1 MRKIYWLFIFL
12 FSLIKAQVKVIDLS
26 TGRYDNGTVMP
37 IEIVDPDWTY
47 TRPDGSEHKTITR
60 HTYSGWYVPAFSD
73 NTYND
78 RWITGEPG
86 DPTEGYFIYKSKTF
100 VVPKGSKAKLEV
112 RALAFVRQW
121 TYLVQKN
128 NDGTETE
135 TQISQTTWMND
146 GAKGWFNSRNP
157 LVDLDLTSGTYCI
170 KVKVYT
176 NNGNVRQSLNVASKV
191 YISPSNEKDYTL
203 APNSYIFDIDKAKK
217 ENLGGIFIP
226 VKKAF
231 AVWENNEY
239 FKKPIPSGKLSAS
252 IYWEDVPGLIRST
265 QINGKGEDANIEVMI
280 DKARGKGNAVIALH
294 VGSNGNY
301 KDPIYW
307 SWHVWVT
314 DDPSNGAKFG
324 HKIPLSNG
332 RFGEFEEKNIEGKP
346 FEVKFMDRNLGALST
361 NLVGHGWT
369 KTGGLM
375 YQWGRKDPFPP
386 LTLKDG
392 SKYDV
397 IGSVSPDPVKYKD
410 FDTKNRKFVVF
421 RENLSNYTYPEDMKF
436 NIQYSVHNPLT
447 YINRDYNKNGTNYT
461 QWFTNV
467 RKYNEKSKE
476 SFNLWGDNTS
486 GKFKNSFTYQ
496 LKSPFDPCPHGWRV
510 PSFTAQSGDVSDTS
524 PWGRQRIDLPGITG
538 NHQLS
543 TDVFTKN
550 GNSLYEG
557 IKIYP
562 GFGMDFTHESRRR
575 IGKIPLTG
583 KFNKY
588 YDQEKK
594 DTPKLKTKV
603 LYQSQNNS
611 DTKKEKTSRALFQD
625 QSNQGFLLSATM
637 GENGLIR
644 SLIVTADPVES
655 LDGETNVRTRTNF
668 TSHSEFTEAGAVRCM
683 QDPNLFRIDDFTTEY
698 IDADYIDYFTG
709 LNNPNTYIV
718 KEGEEYKEIPVNKA
732 YAIYNQYLTDHE
744 WPQGKQ
750 SVNVYWTT
758 NMQLVNDV
766 SLVGTGENAIIKIK
780 INPGQVGNAVV
791 SLHMGTNGN
800 SLDPVIWSWQIWVP
814 KGDPEQN
821 TYTYVTDKVVS
832 GISSQI
838 VNPTTTGLPPL
849 TTEFMD
855 RNLGAVESYPIELK
869 QFPNDNNLISKAKLS
884 GGMHYQWGRKD
895 PIPTFGVDQL
905 KIYLGSTIN
914 GKLKYF
920 QTLTE
925 STYNKNNIQKYSE
938 YSRNANLKSNDS
950 HHQRISKILKYSVNN
965 PIDYLYN
972 DNGES
977 IDWISDKNGVAA
989 DRWGHGDEKSPF
1001 DPCPDGWRVPDF
1013 SFIGHMKG
1021 KKTDN
1026 RGFSPWYNGHYNNGE
1041 GLTQRL
1047 DTLKKY
1053 DGTTINH
1060 GGKWGIIFDGP
1071 DYKIGGYLTTGIRGQ
1086 YRSSLPGIFKVNQ
1099 SFGLWSSTMFVEDNK
1114 KHVFS
1119 AWVEYG
1125 RNNVNLF
1132 QFSATEPV
1140 NAFAAMNVRCARDV
1154 PRYDGTVGKNS
1165 QPKLKKAVFVNN
1177 ENESKGNLSEFEIQ
1191 IYPNPN
1197 AGLFSI
1203 KLQNISEGTI
1213 QIMNI
1218 NGTVIFSKNIKNKE
1232 VEVNIQGQPAG
1243 IYIVKVQSGQK
1254 TFIKK
1259 IIKN

>member
-1 MRKIYWLFIFL
+1 MRKIYWFFIFL
-12 FSLIKAQVKVIDLS
+12 FSIVKAQVKVVDLS
-26 TGRYDNGTVMP
+26 TGRYEDGSVMP
-37 IEIVDPDWTY
+37 IDIVDPNWTY
-47 TRPDGSEHKTITR
+47 TRPDGTSHAVMTR
-60 HTYSGWYVPAFSD
+60 HTYSGWYLPAFKD
-73 NTYND
+73 NTYNE
-78 RWITGEPG
+78 RWVTGEPG
-86 DPTEGYFIYKSKTF
+86 DPTEGYFIYKSKSF
-100 VVPKGSKAKLEV
+100 VVPEGAKANLEV

-121 TYLVQKN
+121 TYLVKK
-128 NDGTETE
+128 DAKGKEDEKEITRTV
-135 TQISQTTWMND
+135 WMND

-157 LVDLDLTSGTYCI
+157 LVELDLTPGTYYI

-191 YISPSNEKDYTL
+191 YISPSDEKDYTL

-217 ENLGGIFIP
+217 ENLGGISIP

-231 AVWENNEY
+231 TVWENNEY
-239 FKKPIPSGKLSAS
+239 FKEPIPDGKLSAS
-252 IYWEDVPGLIRST
+252 VYWEDVPGLIRSA
-265 QINGKGEDANIEVMI
+265 QIDGEGKGSNIKVMV

-314 DDPSNGAKFG
+314 DDPSNGVKFG

-332 RFGEFEEKNIEGKP
+332 KFGEYQEKNIEGKP
-346 FEVKFMDRNLGALST
+346 FEVKFMDRNLGALSA

-392 SKYDV
+392 NKYDV
-397 IGSVSPDPVKYKD
+397 IGSVSPNPVKYID
-410 FDTKNRKFVVF
+410 YDIENRNFVVF
-421 RENLSNYTYPEDMKF
+421 REDLSNYTYPEDMKF

-447 YINRDYNKNGTNYT
+447 YINRDYKLNGNDYT

-467 RKYNEKSKE
+467 RKYNEESKE
-476 SFNLWGDNTS
+476 SFNLWSDNTS

-510 PSFTAQSGDVSDTS
+510 PSFTAQSGNVSDTS
-524 PWGRQRIDLPGITG
+524 PWGRQRIDLPGVTG
-538 NHQLS
+538 NHQLPS
-543 TDVFTKN
+543 DNFTKN
-550 GNSLYEG
+550 GNNLYEG
-557 IKIYP
+557 IKVYP
-562 GFGMDFTHESRRR
+562 GFGMDFTHVSRRR

-588 YDQEKK
+588 EGNI
-594 DTPKLKTKV
+594 DTAKSQTKV
-603 LYQSQNNS
+603 LYQNQINS
-611 DTKKEKTSRALFQD
+611 DTKKVKEKAIRALFQD
-625 QSNQGFLLSATM
+625 QSNQVYLLSATM
-637 GENGLIR
+637 GENGYIR
-644 SLIVTADPVES
+644 SLIATADPVEFLEEGITS
-655 LDGETNVRTRTNF
+655 AKGRTNF
-668 TSHSEFTEAGAVRCM
+668 TSMGEHSEAGAIRCM
-683 QDPNLFRIDDFTTEY
+683 QDPNLFRLDDFSTEY
-698 IDADYIDYFTG
+698 IDADYMDYFTG

-718 KEGEEYKEIPVNKA
+718 KEGEEQKEIPVNKA
-732 YAIYNQYLTDHE
+732 YAMYNQYLTDHE

-758 NMQLVNDV
+758 NIKLVKDV

-791 SLHMGTNGN
+791 SLHIGTKGN
-800 SLDPVIWSWQIWVP
+800 SLDPVIWSWQIWAS

-821 TYTYVTDKVVS
+821 TYTYVTDKIVP

-855 RNLGAVESYPIELK
+855 RNLGAVESYPVELK
-869 QFPNDNNLISKAKLS
+869 QFPNDNDLIVKAKLS

-895 PIPTFGVDQL
+895 PIPTFGADQS

-914 GKLKYF
+914 GKLEYF

-925 STYNKNNIQKYSE
+925 STYNKNKIQKYSE

-950 HHQRISKILKYSVNN
+950 HHQRISKILKYSVSN

-972 DNGES
+972 DNGQS
-977 IDWISDKNGVAA
+977 IDWISDKNGVAT

-1013 SFIGHMKG
+1013 TFTMHMDGRKNNN
-1021 KKTDN
+1021 K
-1026 RGFSPWYNGHYNNGE
+1026 GFSPWYYGHYNNGE
-1041 GLTQRL
+1041 GLPQGFAG
-1047 DTLKKY
+1047 LKNGY
-1053 DGTTINH
+1053 EGTSINH
-1060 GGKWGIIFDGP
+1060 DGKWGVVFDGP
-1071 DYKIGGYLTTGIRGQ
+1071 GYKIGGYLTTGIRGEDKN
-1086 YRSSLPGIFKVNQ
+1086 PGILNADK
-1099 SFGLWSSTMFVEDNK
+1099 SFGLWSSTMYVEDNMK
-1114 KHVFS
+1114 KAFS
-1119 AWVEYG
+1119 AMLKIDG
-1125 RNNVNLF
+1125 SK
-1132 QFSATEPV
+1132 FSAAELV

-1154 PRYDGTVGKNS
+1154 PRYDGTIGKNS
-1165 QPKLKKAVFVNN
+1165 IPKITNRIT
-1177 ENESKGNLSEFEIQ
+1177 NLEIKDKVKLSDSQ
-1191 IYPNPN
+1191 IQTYPNPN
-1197 AGLFSI
+1197 SGLFTI
-1203 KLQNISEGTI
+1203 KFENLSEGTI
-1213 QIMNI
+1213 QIMDI
-1218 NGTVIFSKNIKNKE
+1218 NGSLIYSKDIKNKE
-1232 VEVNIQGQPAG
+1232 VEINIQGQPAG